1 MTMWTPDISNRE
13 GPKYRALA
21 NAIAEAIA
29 SGELPE
35 GERLPTHRDLAWKL
49 GITVGTV
56 TRAYALAQTE
66 GRIAGEVGRG
76 TYVLPERKYTAT
88 PEREKAFATPYSA
101 FDRPE
106 NDWGKSS
113 GPIVMNQ
120 NFTADPWMNELLAE
134 AIQRLA
140 TPHRLNNIAGYLP
153 SNGLQRHRVAAR
165 DWLRRFGMERDEDSI
180 LIVSGC
186 QHGLGVAF
194 LGLANPGDT
203 ILVESLTWP
212 GARHMA
218 EMRGLKVV
226 TVAIDDQGILP
237 DAFEA
242 ACRESAP
249 RLLYT
254 VPTLHNPTTSVLPE
268 VRRRAIAEIAIR
280 HGVYIIED
288 DVFGYVVENAP
299 PPISN
304 FAPEQGIYVTSL
316 SKPLAPILR
325 TGFISAP
332 TGLVPKLAAAIRATS
347 LMTSSLNTEIAADL
361 ILSGAAAAAADR
373 QRAKAAER
381 QKMAAE
387 LLGDATFLTHPNGTH
402 IWLTLPP
409 LWTGETFGAQ
419 ALARGVAITPGNI
432 FAAEKN
438 AGANQAIRLCIGA
451 ESDPERIREGLE
463 IIAGM
468 LKSVPQAADQIV

>member
-1 MTMWTPDISNRE
+1 MTMWTPNIADRE

-21 NAIAEAIA
+21 NAIAEAVA
-29 SGELPE
+29 SGELPA
-35 GERLPTHRDLAWKL
+35 GERLPTHRELAWKL

-66 GRIAGEVGRG
+66 GLIAGEVGRG
-76 TYVLPERKYTAT
+76 THVLAERKHTAT
-88 PEREKAFATPYSA
+88 PELEAPFSTPFSP
-101 FDRPE
+101 FERPGG
-106 NDWGKSS
+106 DWGKSP
-113 GPIVMNQ
+113 GPIIMNQ
-120 NFTADPWMNELLAE
+120 NFTADPWMNELLAK

-140 TPHRLNNIAGYLP
+140 NPQRLNDIAGYLP

-165 DWLRRFGMERDEDSI
+165 DWLRRFGVDRDENSI

-186 QHGLGVAF
+186 QHGLSVAF
-194 LGLANPGDT
+194 LGLAKPGDT

-242 ACRESAP
+242 ACRESTP

-268 VRRRAIAEIAIR
+268 ERRRAIAEIAIR
-280 HGVYIIED
+280 HDVYIIED

-304 FAPEQGIYVTSL
+304 FAPKQGIYVTSL

-332 TGLVPKLAAAIRATS
+332 AELVPRLAAAIRATS
-347 LMTSSLNTEIAADL
+347 LMTSSLNTEIATDL

-387 LLGDATFLTHPNGTH
+387 ILDDATFLTHPNGTH

-409 LWTGETFGAQ
+409 LWTGETFAAQ

-432 FAAEKN
+432 FTAEKN
-438 AGANQAIRLCIGA
+438 AAANQAIRLCIGA
-451 ESDPERIREGLE
+451 ESNQERIRDGLE
-463 IIAGM
+463 IIAGL
-468 LKSVPQAADQIV
+468 LKSAPQAADQIV